1 MVKILISGLLVYDSG
16 KTWLAI
22 SLAKRLKG
30 YGYRVGIYKPIA
42 GHNAWTQ
49 YKTVVISKKLGILVG
64 EDVFN
69 YINILGMDKEIIPFM
84 NPIDILL
91 APPEVVSYI
100 RDLKIEEYLMD
111 LEDQYKQMILGRI
124 SSCLSGES
132 IHYLFWEN
140 LDRITL
146 SLRGK
151 IIELSQ
157 TLNAKRLDLY
167 SFINKITDINIEK
180 DLNICLNAIAKN
192 SDIVIIESFND
203 AITPYV
209 SLLENVDGI
218 VIVSPGAVMIYRDVN
233 KIYSL
238 LRKVFEKYGSR
249 GYKSMYIVNELQ
261 PDNVISIEPR
271 EDICESVIDKNLNQI
286 LDYIAK

>member
-30 YGYRVGIYKPIA
+30 YGHRVGIYKPIA

-69 YINILGMDKEIIPFM
+69 YISILGMGKEIIPFM

-91 APPEVVSYI
+91 APPEVASYI

-146 SLRGK
+146 SLRSK

-167 SFINKITDINIEK
+167 SFINRITDTSIEK
-180 DLNICLNAIAKN
+180 DLNICLDTIAKN

-203 AITPYV
+203 AITPYA

-218 VIVSPGAVMIYRDVN
+218 VIASPGAVMIYRDVN

-238 LRKVFEKYGSR
+238 FRKVFEKYGSR

-271 EDICESVIDKNLNQI
+271 EDIHESVIDKNLNQI
-286 LDYIAK
+286 LDYITK